1 MRFVSRTM
9 DQRPSMTSQ
18 ATIAALRRAVRALE
32 THPEFTSHNGDPVYQ
47 ALQALKVLWIGGIIS
62 GTAYTDAANLIKAK
76 KAQITEPVTG
86 AQLITLI
93 LQEEGF

>member
-32 THPEFTSHNGDPVYQ
+32 THPEFTSQNGDPVYQ

-62 GTAYTDAANLIKAK
+62 GTAYNGASDLIKAK

-86 AQLITLI
+86 ARLIIMI
-93 LQEEGF
+93 LQDERF